1 MTTNPIRLTK
11 SVSISDL
18 LDTAMVALWGVLLL
32 KYWLTGELRLLVHPR
47 YFWVIIP
54 TGVFLLLIAGFKV
67 AGFRRKRPVNKA
79 QHFTYLPTNLSTGLL
94 ILVAVLGL
102 ITSPQVLNS
111 QAAMQG
117 GITDLSIST
126 RVQTQAFYGSTRSE
140 EKSLLD
146 WAKTLAVYPE
156 PSAYIGQKAKV
167 LGFVVR
173 PPDLSEQYFIITR
186 FVIGH
191 CALDAYPVGLL
202 VQLTQSRQ
210 AYAPDTWLE
219 VEGLM
224 TVVDVKGQSQLAI
237 DAKSLQPVPKPKDP
251 YEY

>member
-1 MTTNPIRLTK
+1 MTTKPLRLNQ

-18 LDTAMVALWGVLLL
+18 LDTLMVALWGVLLL

-47 YFWVIIP
+47 YFWIIISA
-54 TGVFLLLIAGFKV
+54 GVFLLLIAGFKV
-67 AGFRRKRPVNKA
+67 AGFRQKRPTNKA
-79 QHFTYLPTNLSTGLL
+79 QHFNYLPTHLSSGLL
-94 ILVAVLGL
+94 IMVAMLGL

-156 PSAYIGQKAKV
+156 PSAYVGQNANV
-167 LGFVVR
+167 LGFVVH
-173 PPDLSEQYFIITR
+173 PSDLPEQYFIITR

-210 AYAPDTWLE
+210 AYPPDSWLE
-219 VEGLM
+219 VEGQM
-224 TVVDVKGQSQLAI
+224 ITVDVKGQSQLAV
-237 DAKSLQPVPKPKDP
+237 DAKSLKPVPKPKDP

>member
-1 MTTNPIRLTK
+1 MATNPIRLPK

-18 LDTAMVALWGVLLL
+18 LDTLMLALWGVLLL
-32 KYWLTGELRLLVHPR
+32 KYWLAGELRLLVHPR
-47 YFWVIIP
+47 YFWIII
-54 TGVFLLLIAGFKV
+54 TAGIFLVLIAGFKI
-67 AGFRRKRPVNKA
+67 AGFRQKRSTAKA
-79 QHFTYLPTNLSTGLL
+79 QHFTYFSPNLSNGLL
-94 ILVAVLGL
+94 ILVATLGL

-126 RVQTQAFYGSTRSE
+126 RVQTQTFRGSTQSE

-156 PSAYIGQKAKV
+156 PTAYIGQKAKV
-167 LGFVVR
+167 LGFVVH
-173 PPDLSEQYFIITR
+173 PPDLPEQYFVITR

-202 VQLTQSRQ
+202 VQLPQTRK
-210 AYAPDTWLE
+210 AYASDSWLE
-219 VEGLM
+219 VEGFM
-224 TVVDVKGQSQLAI
+224 SVVDVKGQRQLAI

>member
-1 MTTNPIRLTK
+1 MTTKPLRLTQ

-18 LDTAMVALWGVLLL
+18 LDTLLVALWGVLLF

-47 YFWVIIP
+47 YFWIIISA
-54 TGVFLLLIAGFKV
+54 GVFLLLVAGCKV
-67 AGFRRKRPVNKA
+67 AGFRRKHPIAKA
-79 QHFTYLPTNLSTGLL
+79 QHFTYFPSNLSSGLL
-94 ILVAVLGL
+94 ILVAILGL
-102 ITSPQVLNS
+102 ITSPQILNS
-111 QAAMQG
+111 QVAMQE

-126 RVQTQAFYGSTRSE
+126 RVQTQAFHGSTRSE

-156 PSAYIGQKAKV
+156 PSAYVGQKANV
-167 LGFVVR
+167 LGFVVH
-173 PPDLSEQYFIITR
+173 PSDLPEQYFIITR

-202 VQLTQSRQ
+202 VQLTQNRQ
-210 AYAPDTWLE
+210 AYSPDSWLE
-219 VEGLM
+219 VEGQM
-224 TVVDVKGQSQLAI
+224 ITVDVKGKSQLAI
-237 DAKSLQPVPKPKDP
+237 EAKSLKPVPKPKDP